1 MLATIHLR
9 SLLVI
14 AAITFLASSTAL
26 AGPKVGKPAP
36 DWKGTDASGKAHEL
50 KQYRGKYVVLEWLN
64 HGCPYV
70 QKHYDSK
77 NMQKLQE
84 EWTKKGVV
92 WLSVISSAKGKQG
105 NEEGV
110 DAIATAKEKGS
121 NASAIL
127 LDSGGAIGKAY
138 EAQTTPHMFV
148 IDPKGTLVYAGA
160 IDDKPS
166 TDTEDV
172 AGAKNYVSAALM
184 ASMAGKP
191 VEVKTTKSYGCGV
204 HY

>member
-1 MLATIHLR
+1 MLTTSKFKSLFFIAAFALLATATAQ
-9 SLLVI
+9 
-14 AAITFLASSTAL
+14 AA
-26 AGPKVGKPAP
+26 PKVGKPAP
-36 DWKGTDASGKAHEL
+36 EFKGTDSLGKTHDLA
-50 KQYRGKYVVLEWLN
+50 QYRGKYIVLEWLN

-70 QKHYDSK
+70 QKHYDSQ
-77 NMQKLQE
+77 NMQKLQT

-92 WLSVISSAKGKQG
+92 WLSVVSSAKGKQG

-110 DAIATAKEKGS
+110 DANAAAKEKGS
-121 NASAIL
+121 HATAIL

-148 IDPKGTLVYAGA
+148 IDSKGTLVYSGA
-160 IDDKPS
+160 IDDRPS
-166 TDTEDV
+166 TETDDV
-172 AGAKNYVSAALM
+172 NGAKNYVSAALT

>member
-1 MLATIHLR
+1 MLATIKPL
-9 SLLVI
+9 SLFSI
-14 AAITFLASSTAL
+14 AAFALLAMSTAQ
-26 AGPKVGKPAP
+26 AAPKVGKAAP
-36 DWKGTDASGKAHEL
+36 EIKGTDTLGKTHDLA
-50 KQYRGKYVVLEWLN
+50 QYRGKYVVLEWLN

-70 QKHYDSK
+70 QKHYDSQ
-77 NMQKLQE
+77 NMQKLQA

-92 WLSVISSAKGKQG
+92 WLSVVSSAKGKQG
-105 NEEGV
+105 NEESS
-110 DAIATAKEKGS
+110 DANATAKAKGS
-121 NASAIL
+121 HATAIL
-127 LDSGGAIGKAY
+127 LDAGGAIGKAY

-166 TDTEDV
+166 TDAVDV
-172 AGAKNYVSAALM
+172 AGAKNYVSAALT

-191 VEVKTTKSYGCGV
+191 IEVKTTKSYGCGV